1 MRQKEEILC
10 LHFILI
16 RMTKY
21 RNKKLKYGWVRREK
35 KKGEIKNG
43 MAQRNS

>member
-1 MRQKEEILC
+1 MRQKEEIL
-10 LHFILI
+10 LLYFILL
-16 RMTKY
+16 RRTKIEI
-21 RNKKLKYGWVRREK
+21 KYGRVWREK

>member
-10 LHFILI
+10 RHFILI

-21 RNKKLKYGWVRREK
+21 RNKKLKYGWVRRET